1 MGATLVGEPVA
12 VASFC
17 TSRHTTKRICSDW
30 RRTVLARRDLA
41 FLTDESIAAFWE
53 KVEERSTE
61 QDEIGREPCWKWLG
75 PEAGGR
81 GLYSFKPEGRRVT
94 VYAHH
99 VAYHLRIGEILEGQS
114 LFRLC
119 APSTDLRSV
128 HSAVV
133 CVNPVHW
140 ELKGT
145 PRENQA
151 DNGRRLLPTSH
162 PQGKD
167 FLFTQG
173 DLRSIRVAAD
183 RTALGRDV
191 ADAMNHPLDPAEEY
205 LVSLAEKI
213 VAALPENPLHSYRI
227 AIPDE
232 PADVPTPV
240 LTSVS
245 NPSNHWEGGATAF
258 KDLK

>member
-1 MGATLVGEPVA
+1 MEVRRWGPPWSGEPVA

-30 RRTVLARRDLA
+30 RRAVLARRDLA

-61 QDEIGREPCWKWLG
+61 QDEFGREPCWKWLG

-81 GLYSFKPEGRRVT
+81 GLYSFKAEGRRVT

-119 APSTDLRSV
+119 APG
-128 HSAVV
+128 VV

-140 ELKGT
+140 ELNGT
-145 PRENQA
+145 PREDQDN
-151 DNGRRLLPTSH
+151 NGRRPLPTAT
-162 PQGKD
+162 PQGKAW
-167 FLFTQG
+167 LFTQG
-173 DLRSIRVAAD
+173 DLRNIRAAAE
-183 RTALGRDV
+183 RTALGREV
-191 ADAMNHPLDPAEEY
+191 ADAADIRLDPAEEY
-205 LVSLAEKI
+205 LVSLAEMI

-232 PADVPTPV
+232 SIDALTERRVPR
-240 LTSVS
+240 
-245 NPSNHWEGGATAF
+245 
-258 KDLK
+258 